1 MARLVIRQLDD
12 DVKEKL
18 ELRARHNG
26 RSTEEEVR
34 EILRDAVKS
43 EGGIPVK
50 SEGSTP
56 VGLGTRLA
64 ATFRGIGLDEEIPE
78 LRGYPV
84 IPIEFDP

>member
-1 MARLVIRQLDD
+1 MARLLIRQLDD

-18 ELRARHNG
+18 ELRARRNG
-26 RSTEEEVR
+26 RSAEEEVR

-43 EGGIPVK
+43 ECVAPVK
-50 SEGSTP
+50 SEGSNRI
-56 VGLGTRLA
+56 GLGTRLA
-64 ATFRGIGLDEEIPE
+64 ATFRGVGIDEEIPE

>member
-18 ELRARHNG
+18 ELRAHRNG

-34 EILRDAVKS
+34 EILRDAVKG
-43 EGGIPVK
+43 EGSAPVK
-50 SEGSTP
+50 SEASTT

-64 ATFRGIGLDEEIPE
+64 ATFRGVGIEEEIPE

-84 IPIEFDP
+84 EPIEFDP

>member
-1 MARLVIRQLDD
+1 MVRLVIRQLAD

-18 ELRARHNG
+18 ELRARRNG

-34 EILRDAVKS
+34 EILRKAVES
-43 EGGIPVK
+43 ESGAAVR

-64 ATFRGIGLDEEIPE
+64 ATFRGIGIDEEIPE